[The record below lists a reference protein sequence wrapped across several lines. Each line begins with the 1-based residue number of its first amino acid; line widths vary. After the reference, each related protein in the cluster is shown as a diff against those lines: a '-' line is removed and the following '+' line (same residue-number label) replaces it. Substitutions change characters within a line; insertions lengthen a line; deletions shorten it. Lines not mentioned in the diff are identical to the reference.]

1 MPERCSY
8 DYALVRV
15 VPRVERGEC
24 LNAGVILYCAERAYL
39 AARIQLD
46 EPRLL
51 ALLPS
56 LTPDE
61 LDEIRAHLAAIPLL
75 CAGGSGAGP
84 IGQLAQAQRF
94 RWLVAPRSTMV
105 QPSPTH
111 SGITAD
117 PAAALDQL
125 FETLVRLPPSTQGA

>member
-1 MPERCSY
+1 
-8 DYALVRV
+8 
-15 VPRVERGEC
+15 
-24 LNAGVILYCAERAYL
+24 VILYCAERAFL

-46 EPRLL
+46 EPRLVTL
-51 ALLPS
+51 MPA

-61 LDEIRAHLAAIPLL
+61 LDEIRAHMAAIPLI
-75 CAGGSGAGP
+75 CAGGPDAGP

-111 SGITAD
+111 SGITVD

-125 FETLVRLPPSTQGA
+125 FETLVRLPPAMPRA